1 MGNELKLDPAD
12 VGLPR
17 LHTFIDFMRLAAREV
32 RALDTNHLITTG
44 MISTR
49 HASLG
54 NEMLQRRLYD
64 KSAFDFMT
72 IHCYNEEY
80 HEDES
85 GLAQLLGMPYIVEE
99 AGFGNKY
106 GHDRSGH
113 IQRDMDHW
121 FGAGDGARGYMQWGF
136 MATSN
141 DIGDG
146 DRDSGMDRVLH
157 HDWDALFALY
167 RTRAGDLARNRPEV
181 TLPPRPVKPPKPS
194 GFEKDSV
201 LYTHTIVNLRATPGY
216 LGKDLS
222 DVLGQIAYGATVTI
236 RGAGQDPG

>member
-1 MGNELKLDPAD
+1 M
-12 VGLPR
+12 
-17 LHTFIDFMRLAAREV
+17 HLAAREI
-32 RALDTNHLITTG
+32 RSLDSNHLVTTG

-54 NEMLQRRLYD
+54 NELLERRLYD
-64 KSAFDFMT
+64 KACFDFVT
-72 IHCYNEEY
+72 VHCYNEEY
-80 HEDES
+80 ENDDS
-85 GLAQLLGMPYIVEE
+85 ALAQLLGMPYIVEE

-167 RTRAGDLARNRPEV
+167 RTRAGDWPATGLKSPCRPGRSS
-181 TLPPRPVKPPKPS
+181 PPSPV
-194 GFEKDSV
+194 G
-201 LYTHTIVNLRATPGY
+201 LRKTAFSTPTR
-216 LGKDLS
+216 S
-222 DVLGQIAYGATVTI
+222 
-236 RGAGQDPG
+236 